1 MTNGP
6 VITLTLGQIARHT
19 PPGAGVDG
27 RDAAVIDIAQDLLLR
42 ELHLRGALGQLVFK
56 GGTSLRKL
64 YAGNQ
69 GRFSLDLDFSVA
81 SPADDPDTVML
92 DLVSEIDG
100 TAVGPFAYG
109 VRERRGKWWLTIA
122 SEFAGTGSTL
132 SSKLDVS
139 PPPWLDPVR
148 RPWVR
153 MPVHAAYG
161 QPGLPELQVV
171 RLEEN
176 IAEKISR
183 LNRTTTARDLYDL
196 AWLASHQREIGG
208 LDAALIRRLVVLKIW
223 TDARGV
229 TAASA
234 RWKPGHEPRSFD
246 PGEWLRERTAAEVD
260 LADIGALAVPA
271 PSLADLNAT
280 IQTHYGFL
288 RDLDPAERQLADARE
303 QDRHLALRLLAELPG
318 ARLADLG
325 LY

>member
-1 MTNGP
+1 MTSGP
-6 VITLTLGQIARHT
+6 ITLTLGWIGSHT
-19 PPGAGVDG
+19 PPSAGVDG

-42 ELHLRGALGQLVFK
+42 ELHSRGTLEAVVFK

-81 SPADDPDTVML
+81 DPANDPDTVVL
-92 DLVSEIDG
+92 ALVSEIDG
-100 TAVGPFAYG
+100 LTVGPFTYA
-109 VRERRGKWWLTIA
+109 VTERRGKWWLRIRT
-122 SEFAGTGSTL
+122 EFTSADSVL

-148 RPWVR
+148 RAWIP
-153 MPVHAAYG
+153 MPVHATYG
-161 QPGLPELQVV
+161 TPGLPELQVI

-196 AWLASHQREIGG
+196 AWLADHQREVGG
-208 LDAALIRRLVVLKIW
+208 LDTNLIRRLSVLKIW
-223 TDARGV
+223 TDANGV
-229 TAASA
+229 AAASV
-234 RWKPGHEPRSFD
+234 RWKPGHEPRAFS
-246 PGEWLRERTAAEVD
+246 PERWLRTRTAAEVD
-260 LADIGALAVPA
+260 LADIGALAVPT
-271 PSLADLNAT
+271 PSLADLNAS
-280 IQTHYGFL
+280 IQAHYGFL
-288 RDLDPAERQLADARE
+288 RALDSAERQLAEARE

-318 ARLADLG
+318 ERLAALG

>member
-1 MTNGP
+1 MTTGP
-6 VITLTLGQIARHT
+6 ITLTVGWISRHT

-42 ELHLRGALGQLVFK
+42 DLHERGSLDALVFK

-81 SPADDPDTVML
+81 DPTSDADTVVL
-92 DLVSEIDG
+92 QLVSDIDG
-100 TAVGPFAYG
+100 TSIGPFTYG
-109 VRERRGKWWLTIA
+109 VTERRGKWSLTIQ
-122 SEFAGTGSTL
+122 SPFGTDESTL

-139 PPPWLDPVR
+139 PPPWLVPVR
-148 RPWVR
+148 RGWVR
-153 MPVHAAYG
+153 MPIHATYG
-161 QPGLPELQVV
+161 VPSLPELQVV

-196 AWLASHQREIGG
+196 AWLVTHQRDIGD
-208 LDAALIRRLVVLKIW
+208 LNTDLIRRMVALKIW
-223 TDARGV
+223 VDAHGV
-229 TAASA
+229 TAGTMHWRA
-234 RWKPGHEPRSFD
+234 GHEPRPFD
-246 PGEWLRERTAAEVD
+246 PDDWLRNRAAEEVD
-260 LADIGALAVPA
+260 LADIGALAVPT

-280 IQTHYGFL
+280 IQAHYGFL
-288 RDLDPAERQLADARE
+288 RELDPDERRLAATRE
-303 QDRHLALRLLAELPG
+303 QERHLALRLLNELPG
-318 ARLADLG
+318 ARLASLG